1 MVRHM
6 LLIIN
11 DILGA
16 HAMTDQTEETGT
28 EEEEEERIPGMQSL
42 LDNPFLLLFIGV
54 AMPTV
59 FYIVWG
65 IMEIV
70 TIPVAP

>member
-1 MVRHM
+1 MTETSNTPDEEQEEKIPAM
-6 LLIIN
+6 QALI
-11 DILGA
+11 
-16 HAMTDQTEETGT
+16 
-28 EEEEEERIPGMQSL
+28 
-42 LDNPFLLLFIGV
+42 DNPFLLLFIGV

-59 FYIVWG
+59 FYIIWG

>member
-1 MVRHM
+1 
-6 LLIIN
+6 
-11 DILGA
+11 
-16 HAMTDQTEETGT
+16 MTETSNKPDK
-28 EEEEEERIPGMQSL
+28 EQEERIPAMQSL
-42 LDNPFLLLFIGV
+42 IDNPFLLLFIGV

>member
-1 MVRHM
+1 M
-6 LLIIN
+6 N
-11 DILGA
+11 
-16 HAMTDQTEETGT
+16 ETT
-28 EEEEEERIPGMQSL
+28 NQSEKKKERIPAMQSL

-59 FYIVWG
+59 FYLMWG

>member
-1 MVRHM
+1 MADKS
-6 LLIIN
+6 N
-11 DILGA
+11 APDEKQ
-16 HAMTDQTEETGT
+16 DEK
-28 EEEEEERIPGMQSL
+28 IPAMQSL

>member
-1 MVRHM
+1 
-6 LLIIN
+6 
-11 DILGA
+11 
-16 HAMTDQTEETGT
+16 MTETSNTPDEKQEEQ
-28 EEEEEERIPGMQSL
+28 IPAMQSL

>member
-1 MVRHM
+1 
-6 LLIIN
+6 
-11 DILGA
+11 
-16 HAMTDQTEETGT
+16 MTETSKSPDENQEEH
-28 EEEEEERIPGMQSL
+28 IPAMQSL
-42 LDNPFLLLFIGV
+42 LDNPFLLLFLGV
-54 AMPTV
+54 AMPAV

>member
-1 MVRHM
+1 
-6 LLIIN
+6 
-11 DILGA
+11 
-16 HAMTDQTEETGT
+16 MTEKSNTPDEEQ
-28 EEEEEERIPGMQSL
+28 EEPIPAMQSL
-42 LDNPFLLLFIGV
+42 IDNPFLLLFIGV